1 MSGSVKSGVNSISI
15 TYLYAFFNL
24 TKDLQFTVKLFITFI
39 TLVLFSSHAYAADAG
54 SISLTYTAV
63 GLASLIIFAFAYM
76 LVIGEEF
83 LHIRKS
89 KPVLV
94 AAGIIWIMIAWVYTQ
109 NGISDEAE
117 HAFNHNLLEYA
128 QLLLFLLVAMT
139 YINAMEERGV
149 FDSIRIWMLN
159 KGLSLRSL
167 FWLTGLLAFAISSF
181 ANNLTTAMLMCA
193 IVLKVAENDLKFIN
207 LACINIVVASN
218 AGGVFSPFGD
228 ITTLM
233 IWQAGMVK
241 FEQFFVLF
249 LPALVNFLVPAIILS
264 LFISNEKPTLEIHE
278 KLSLKRGAKRIVFLF
293 ALTIATAVACH
304 SVVGMP
310 PVLGMMLG
318 LGYLKFFG
326 FYLRKSLPRS
336 LNKKREIAQRN
347 KDDETLSRLGNIL
360 PFDIFDKVASAEWD
374 TLLFFYGV
382 VMCVGGLG
390 FIGYLAMVSELL
402 YTNWD
407 PTYANILVGV
417 LSAIVDNIPV
427 VFAVLSMNPDMD
439 LSQWLLVSMTA
450 GVGGSLLSIGS
461 ASGVALMGQTKGK
474 YSFIG
479 HLKWSW
485 AIALGYILSVM
496 VHLLINT

>member
-1 MSGSVKSGVNSISI
+1 MVSMPSWASAAGE
-15 TYLYAFFNL
+15 LNL
-24 TKDLQFTVKLFITFI
+24 TTSLAGFTALSLFFI
-39 TLVLFSSHAYAADAG
+39 AY
-54 SISLTYTAV
+54 L
-63 GLASLIIFAFAYM
+63 

-83 LHIRKS
+83 IHLRKS

-94 AAGIIWIMIAWVYTQ
+94 AAGIIWLIIGWVYTQ
-109 NGISDEAE
+109 HGIPTHAE
-117 HAFNHNLLEYA
+117 EAFNENLLEYA

-149 FDSIRIWMLN
+149 FDSLRVWMTS

-167 FWLTGLLAFAISSF
+167 FWVTGILAFAISSF

-193 IVLKVAENDLKFIN
+193 IVLKVAPTDNKFIN
-207 LACINIVVASN
+207 IACINIVIASN

-233 IWQAGMVK
+233 IWQAGLVK

-249 LPALVNFLVPAIILS
+249 IPSLVNFLIPALIMS
-264 LFISNEKPTLEIHE
+264 FFISNEKSEPILDEEFII
-278 KLSLKRGAKRIVFLF
+278 KRGAKRIIFLF
-293 ALTIATAVACH
+293 VLTIATAVMCH
-304 SVVGMP
+304 SFVNMP
-310 PVLGMMLG
+310 PVLGMMMG
-318 LGYLKFFG
+318 LGYLKFLG
-326 FYLRKSLPRS
+326 FYLRRSLPRS
-336 LNKKREIAQRN
+336 LNKKRTLAEIN
-347 KDDETLSRLGNIL
+347 NDEKALKRLGNIV
-360 PFDIFDKVASAEWD
+360 PFDIFDKIARAEWD

-390 FIGYLAMVSELL
+390 FMGYLSLVSELL
-402 YTNWD
+402 YSNWS
-407 PTYANILVGV
+407 PTYANIAVGV

-427 VFAVLSMNPDMD
+427 VFAVLTMNPAMD
-439 LSQWLLVSMTA
+439 LQQWLLVTMTA
-450 GVGGSLLSIGS
+450 GVGGSLLSVGS

-485 AIALGYILSVM
+485 VIALGYAASIY
-496 VHLLINT
+496 VHFLING

>member
-1 MSGSVKSGVNSISI
+1 MKKFVVALLLFVISSP
-15 TYLYAFFNL
+15 TFASTVGELDL
-24 TKDLQFTVKLFITFI
+24 TSSFVGILSLI
-39 TLVLFSSHAYAADAG
+39 LFS
-54 SISLTYTAV
+54 
-63 GLASLIIFAFAYM
+63 FAYL

-83 LHIRKS
+83 IHLRKS

-94 AAGIIWIMIAWVYTQ
+94 AAGIIWFMIGWVYTQ
-109 NGISDEAE
+109 HGIPKEAE
-117 HAFNHNLLEYA
+117 EAFNHNLLEYA

-149 FDSIRIWMLN
+149 FERLRIWMIA

-167 FWLTGLLAFAISSF
+167 FWLTGILAFIISSF

-193 IVLKVAENDLKFIN
+193 IVLKVAPNNLKFIN
-207 LACINIVVASN
+207 IACINIVVASN

-233 IWQAGMVK
+233 IWQAGLVQ
-241 FEQFFVLF
+241 FEQFFVLL
-249 LPALVNFLVPAIILS
+249 LPSFVNFLIPATIMS
-264 LFISNEKPTLEIHE
+264 LFISNQASAPITDEDFV
-278 KLSLKRGAKRIVFLF
+278 LKRGAKRIIFLF
-293 ALTIATAVACH
+293 VLTIATAVICH
-304 SVVGMP
+304 SLVNMP

-318 LGYLKFFG
+318 LGYLKFLG

-336 LNKKREIAQRN
+336 LNKKRTQAEIL
-347 KDDETLSRLGNIL
+347 KDDKALKSLGNIV
-360 PFDIFDKVASAEWD
+360 PFDIFDKIARAEWD

-390 FIGYLAMVSELL
+390 FMGYLGLVSELL
-402 YTNWD
+402 YSHWS

-427 VFAVLSMNPDMD
+427 VFAVLSMNPMMD
-439 LSQWLLVSMTA
+439 LQQWLLVTMTA
-450 GVGGSLLSIGS
+450 GVGGSLLSVGS
-461 ASGVALMGQTKGK
+461 AAGVALMGQTKGK
-474 YSFIG
+474 YSFLG

-485 AIALGYILSVM
+485 AIVLGYAGSIYL
-496 VHLLINT
+496 HFLLNG

>member
-1 MSGSVKSGVNSISI
+1 MKKIISIILSFLFAMPAWATDAGKIDLTNSIAGFTALTI
-15 TYLYAFFNL
+15 FIIAYL
-24 TKDLQFTVKLFITFI
+24 
-39 TLVLFSSHAYAADAG
+39 
-54 SISLTYTAV
+54 
-63 GLASLIIFAFAYM
+63 

-83 LHIRKS
+83 IHLRKS

-94 AAGIIWIMIAWVYTQ
+94 AAGIIWLIIGWIYTQ
-109 NGISDEAE
+109 NGIPAEAE
-117 HAFNHNLLEYA
+117 EAFNHNLLEYA

-149 FDSIRIWMLN
+149 FDSLRIWMIS

-167 FWLTGLLAFAISSF
+167 FWVTGLLAFVISSF

-193 IVLKVAENDLKFIN
+193 IVLKVAPKDLKFIN
-207 LACINIVVASN
+207 IACINIVIASN

-233 IWQAGMVK
+233 IWQAELVK

-249 LPALVNFLVPAIILS
+249 IPAFVNFLVPAILMS
-264 LFISNEKPTLEIHE
+264 FFISNEKSTPIIDDDFI
-278 KLSLKRGAKRIVFLF
+278 LKRGAKRIIFFFV
-293 ALTIATAVACH
+293 LTIVTSVLTH
-304 SVVGMP
+304 SVVNMP
-310 PVLGMMLG
+310 PVLGMMMG
-318 LGYLKFFG
+318 LGYLKFLG

-336 LNKKREIAQRN
+336 LNKKRTQAEIN
-347 KDDETLSRLGNIL
+347 HDEKALKRLGTIV
-360 PFDIFDKVASAEWD
+360 PFDIFDKIARAEWD

-390 FIGYLAMVSELL
+390 FMGYLSLVSELL

-407 PTYANILVGV
+407 PTYANIAVGL

-427 VFAVLSMNPDMD
+427 VFAVLSMNPVMD
-439 LSQWLLVSMTA
+439 LQQWLLVTMTA
-450 GVGGSLLSIGS
+450 GVGGSLLSVGS
-461 ASGVALMGQTKGK
+461 AAGVALMGQTKGK
-474 YSFIG
+474 YSFMG

-485 AIALGYILSVM
+485 AIALGYAASIYI
-496 VHLLINT
+496 HFLING

>member
-1 MSGSVKSGVNSISI
+1 MFSPFAAAAQAGDI
-15 TYLYAFFNL
+15 NL
-24 TKDLQFTVKLFITFI
+24 TYSI
-39 TLVLFSSHAYAADAG
+39 AG
-54 SISLTYTAV
+54 FTAV
-63 GLASLIIFAFAYM
+63 TVFFIAYV
-76 LVIGEEF
+76 LVVGEEF

-94 AAGIIWIMIAWVYTQ
+94 AAGIIWIMIGWIYTSQ
-109 NGISDEAE
+109 GMPAQAE
-117 HAFNHNLLEYA
+117 EAFNHNLLEYA

-149 FDSIRIWMLN
+149 FDSLRVWMIAR
-159 KGLSLRSL
+159 GMSLRSL
-167 FWLTGLLAFAISSF
+167 FWLTGVCAFAISAF

-193 IVLKVAENDLKFIN
+193 IVLKVAPNNSKFIN
-207 LACINIVVASN
+207 IACVNIVVASN

-233 IWQAGMVK
+233 IWQAGWVQ
-241 FEQFFVLF
+241 FEQFIVLF
-249 LPALVNFLVPAIILS
+249 VPSLVNFLIPAIILS
-264 LFISNEKPTLEIHE
+264 LFVSNQKTAPEYDT
-278 KLSLKRGAKRIVFLF
+278 SFVLKRGAKRIVVLF
-293 ALTIATAVACH
+293 VLTIATAVACH
-304 SVVGMP
+304 SVVNMP

-326 FYLRKSLPRS
+326 FYLRQSLPRS
-336 LNKKREIAQRN
+336 LDKKRTEAQKN
-347 KDDETLSRLGNIL
+347 KDEETLLRLGTIV
-360 PFDIFDKVASAEWD
+360 PFDIFARIARAEWD

-390 FIGYLAMVSELL
+390 FMGYLAMISEIL
-402 YTNWD
+402 YTQWD

-417 LSAIVDNIPV
+417 LSAIIDNIPV
-427 VFAVLSMNPDMD
+427 VFAVLTMAPEMD
-439 LSQWLLVSMTA
+439 LQQWLLVAMTA

-461 ASGVALMGQTKGK
+461 AAGVALMGQTKGQ

-485 AIALGYILSVM
+485 AIALGYGASIYL
-496 VHLLINT
+496 HFLING